1 MATKLIAILIISPFV
16 AAFIYA
22 GIHEYRRYKNQGPAT
37 YGLVHDEETG
47 TTHLTAIAEGEEAYD
62 PEDYNPSDY
71 NQREDQAE
79 DEAEQEA
86 DDQTKQDRDI
96 T

>member
-47 TTHLTAIAEGEEAYD
+47 TTHLTAIAEGDEAYD

-71 NQREDQAE
+71 NQREDEVE
-79 DEAEQEA
+79 DEETQG
-86 DDQTKQDRDI
+86 DDAQTKEDRSI